1 MTVIW
6 EGWSFKGV
14 YKDRRVLEPAVKVL
28 EPAVKALELAGRAL
42 ELAERAQELAGR
54 ALEPT
59 GRPPYGATAQKRE
72 IVKNVRRKSC

>member
-6 EGWSFKGV
+6 VGWSFKGV

-59 GRPPYGATAQKRE
+59 GRPPTGPLP
-72 IVKNVRRKSC
+72 KNRKS